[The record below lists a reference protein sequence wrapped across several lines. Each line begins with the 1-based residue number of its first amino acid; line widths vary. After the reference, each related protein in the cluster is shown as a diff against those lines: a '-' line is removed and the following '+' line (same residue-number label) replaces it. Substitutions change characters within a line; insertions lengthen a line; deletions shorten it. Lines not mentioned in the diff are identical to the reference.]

1 MACTDPIITALTPEE
16 FKAQF
21 WRDFTYIAT
30 WDIATTYNTG
40 DQVFYDLN
48 KRFYQCLNDGVVG
61 VLPTDTNNWKAISNF
76 DVVCD
81 LDITNA
87 YAESCINFNS
97 ALFSSDQDKI
107 LAYLYLSAHF
117 VVNDLNAGGTS
128 GGNVD
133 AGLVNSK
140 SVGNVSVSS
149 TIPDHYLKS
158 GYAFYATTTYGR
170 KYIDM
175 IRTRAIGN
183 MVAIAGGTNA

>member
-48 KRFYQCLNDGVVG
+48 KMFYQCLNDGVVG
-61 VLPTDTNNWKAISNF
+61 VLPTDTNDWKTISNF

-97 ALFSSDQDKI
+97 ALFGDDQDRI

-117 VVNDLNAGGTS
+117 IVNDLNAGGTS

-149 TIPDHYLKS
+149 TIPDY
-158 GYAFYATTTYGR
+158 Y
-170 KYIDM
+170 
-175 IRTRAIGN
+175 
-183 MVAIAGGTNA
+183 